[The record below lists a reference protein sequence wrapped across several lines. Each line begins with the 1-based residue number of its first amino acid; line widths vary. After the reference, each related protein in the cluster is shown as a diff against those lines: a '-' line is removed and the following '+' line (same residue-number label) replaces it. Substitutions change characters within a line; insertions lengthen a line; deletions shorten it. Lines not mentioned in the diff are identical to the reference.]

1 MVWGKRFLR
10 HLRGVHGGRGFPPRG
25 ALTRGACWLCCCLDS
40 VQGMVQVR
48 AVLRLVEFLK
58 AVAFLSCLIRQL
70 GDKYRG
76 VGCEACSFSPFLNP
90 LLLNSGA
97 SFPSVSVS
105 KSPMVEQAVQTGS
118 LDNLNSKKLLPGKGT
133 VGMQLNGRPAPP
145 GTKATTGT

>member
-1 MVWGKRFLR
+1 
-10 HLRGVHGGRGFPPRG
+10 
-25 ALTRGACWLCCCLDS
+25 
-40 VQGMVQVR
+40 MVQVR

>member
-1 MVWGKRFLR
+1 M
-10 HLRGVHGGRGFPPRG
+10 
-25 ALTRGACWLCCCLDS
+25 
-40 VQGMVQVR
+40 QGMVQVG

-58 AVAFLSCLIRQL
+58 AVAFLSCLIHHL

-76 VGCEACSFSPFLNP
+76 AGCEACFFSPFLNP

-97 SFPSVSVS
+97 SFPSVSVG

-145 GTKATTGT
+145 SSKATTGT

>member
-97 SFPSVSVS
+97 SFPTVSVS
-105 KSPMVEQAVQTGS
+105 KSPMWACSSMGAR
-118 LDNLNSKKLLPGKGT
+118 PH
-133 VGMQLNGRPAPP
+133 PAPRP
-145 GTKATTGT
+145 PPVLNCSLPWSLFMFS

>member
-1 MVWGKRFLR
+1 M
-10 HLRGVHGGRGFPPRG
+10 
-25 ALTRGACWLCCCLDS
+25 
-40 VQGMVQVR
+40 QGMARVG

-58 AVAFLSCLIRQL
+58 AVAFLFRLTRQL

-76 VGCEACSFSPFLNP
+76 AGCEACSFSPFLNP

-97 SFPSVSVS
+97 SFPSVSVG

-145 GTKATTGT
+145 GSKATPGT